1 MGILRLAFRAAAGF
15 MCKCASP
22 NPAHV
27 LLPSVCGM
35 VLVALVSVGILGL
48 AFGAAA
54 GGRCTWCQSVAC
66 VDTPWWTCQSTLQP
80 MCSYQAFGNGTAH
93 IDCIGVCFARS

>member
-1 MGILRLAFRAAAGF
+1 MWILRLAFRAAAGF
-15 MCKCASP
+15 MCKLFRS
-22 NPAHV
+22 NPTLAF
-27 LLPSVCGM
+27 LQAVCGM

-48 AFGAAA
+48 VFGAAA

-80 MCSYQAFGNGTAH
+80 MCNYQAFGNRTAH
-93 IDCIGVCFARS
+93 IDCIGVCFTCS